1 MLVEGLSKVSK
12 IECSKNSSFALVNGG
27 SSLYSWGSNKH
38 GILGLGSCASKLKH
52 QYHPEKVVFPST
64 DSLLS
69 ISAGGNHI
77 SALIQRKECND

>member
-52 QYHPEKVVFPST
+52 
-64 DSLLS
+64 
-69 ISAGGNHI
+69 
-77 SALIQRKECND
+77 